1 MKFSKKRISSLLESS
16 KIALNVAMNDEEI
29 KNALLT
35 YNFDEARLNEG
46 LELYNKASQ
55 LAADQKKEYG
65 EQYSAREEF
74 EKVFEEGNDIFL
86 EHSRFSRLAFRNNA
100 NKLAKLGIGGP
111 RPTTITG
118 WLDQAKSFYKNA
130 LSDEELIS
138 NLSRYAITKEKL
150 EAGQQLIINVEE
162 SKVSHNIEMGEAQQS
177 TKLRN
182 DAIEELDFYI
192 SELFTVAEFSL
203 KDKPQQVEK
212 LGITAYTEGYKKRKR
227 RKKGEKEENEDQT
240 E

>member
-1 MKFSKKRISSLLESS
+1 MKFSKKRISALLESS

-29 KNALLT
+29 KNALLK

-46 LELYNKASQ
+46 LELYNNASQ

-74 EKVFEEGNDIFL
+74 EKVFEEGNAIFI
-86 EHSRFSRLAFRNNA
+86 EHSKFSKLAYRNNA
-100 NKLAKLGIGGP
+100 NKLAKLGIVGN

-138 NLSRYAITKEKL
+138 KLSRYAITKEKL

-162 SKVSHNIEMGEAQQS
+162 AKVRHNIEMGEAQQS
-177 TKLRN
+177 QN
-182 DAIEELDFYI
+182 DVMKQSKIWIFIYLNY
-192 SELFTVAEFSL
+192 SL
-203 KDKPQQVEK
+203 
-212 LGITAYTEGYKKRKR
+212 LLNTL
-227 RKKGEKEENEDQT
+227 
-240 E
+240 